1 MMLSYNTNNYLVNK
15 LEKARLPQENEVCW
29 MHFTE
34 KTKDSLQSLLN
45 DLNIHPLA
53 KSALLNGINFPK
65 IDKYQKCA
73 FLSIL
78 LINTEFQK
86 TQLRIIATE
95 QYVISYA
102 DKELEVINRI
112 TEKLKH
118 HPEYLSHSGFVLYQ
132 FLDSVAMEYLEL
144 VDYIAD
150 YIQKIEK
157 QVFKTPFENEIGH
170 SVYRWKVQ
178 IHELRQ
184 IVEAQEEMM
193 KTIGHSDFPY
203 VNEESNPYIQD
214 TISRFSRITS
224 ALDTFKET
232 LTNIFDLQLSLKSDH
247 MNVIMKTLTL
257 VSVVFL
263 PMTFIAGLYG
273 MNFEKMPELKWE
285 YGYLYALLLMASLG
299 GGIAF
304 YFKKQ
309 GWWGEKD
316 KHEK

>member
-1 MMLSYNTNNYLVNK
+1 MMLCYNTNNHLVNK
-15 LEKARLPQENEVCW
+15 LEKPRLPQENEVCW
-29 MHFTE
+29 LHFTE

-53 KSALLNGINFPK
+53 KSALLNGSYFPK
-65 IDKYQKCA
+65 IDMYQKSA

-78 LINTEFQK
+78 LINEAFQK
-86 TQLRIIATE
+86 AQLRMIAAE
-95 QYVISYA
+95 QYVISYS
-102 DKELEVINRI
+102 DKELDVIKRVS
-112 TEKLKH
+112 EKLEH
-118 HPEYLSHSGFVLYQ
+118 HPEYLSHPGFVLYQ
-132 FLDSVAMEYLEL
+132 FLDLVAIEFLEL

-170 SVYRWKVQ
+170 GVYRWKVRL
-178 IHELRQ
+178 HELRQ
-184 IVEAQEEMM
+184 IVEALEEMM
-193 KTIGHSDFPY
+193 KTVGHSDFPY

-214 TISRFSRITS
+214 TISRFSRVTA

-232 LTNIFDLQLSLKSDH
+232 LTSIFDLQLSLKSDH

-285 YGYLYALLLMASLG
+285 YGYLYALLLMAGLG
-299 GGIAF
+299 GCIAI

-316 KHEK
+316 KDEK